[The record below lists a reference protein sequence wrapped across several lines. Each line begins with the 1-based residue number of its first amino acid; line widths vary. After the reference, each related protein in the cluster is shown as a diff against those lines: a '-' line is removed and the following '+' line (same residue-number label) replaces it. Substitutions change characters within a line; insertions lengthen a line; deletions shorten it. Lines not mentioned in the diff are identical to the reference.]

1 VTNASRNDVIA
12 TRNNINRVKRRWPD
26 ATCEQVYADVWLV
39 QWGAGSV
46 VKAATRAR
54 AWQLAAA
61 YAAAN

>member
-1 VTNASRNDVIA
+1 MSTRNDIA
-12 TRNNINRVKRRWPD
+12 RVKRRWPE

-61 YAAAN
+61 YAATK